1 MIPFPTKP
9 LLAYLT
15 VLTIGIA
22 SVRAADTKNGKAVF
36 EKCAA
41 CHSLE
46 AGKNDIGPSLAG
58 IFGRKAASLED
69 FRYSTAMKQSNV
81 TWDEHTLDAF
91 IEDPQAFIPG
101 NRMPF
106 DGLKDKQDRDD
117 LLAYLKVATKDPDSA
132 QLQSWLIL
140 QWEASKRSSV
150 KNVVAMR
157 ETYVG
162 GNCRR

>member
-1 MIPFPTKP
+1 MTSLRTKA
-9 LLAYLT
+9 LLVFLV
-15 VLTIGIA
+15 VLIAGLA
-22 SVRAADTKNGKAVF
+22 SVRAADVKNGKAVF

-81 TWDEHTLDAF
+81 TWDEHTLDSF

-106 DGLKDKQDRDD
+106 DGLKEKSERED
-117 LLAYLKVATKDPDSA
+117 LLAFLES
-132 QLQSWLIL
+132 
-140 QWEASKRSSV
+140 
-150 KNVVAMR
+150 
-157 ETYVG
+157 
-162 GNCRR
+162 